1 MSRLTPAA
9 TRGEVIAT
17 VAIVGGLAALIAS
30 GPVRRRLA
38 PHPSADE
45 CVALLDRYVEHVVRA
60 ADPKVPAGDLSSR
73 KAQARALSST
83 DPAFARCT
91 TSLTRKEADCAMQAS
106 NADEFERCLP

>member
-1 MSRLTPAA
+1 MSRVTPAA

-17 VAIVGGLAALIAS
+17 VAVVGGLAAIIAT
-30 GPVRRRLA
+30 GPVRRRFA
-38 PHPSADE
+38 EHPSPEE

-60 ADPKVPAGDLSSR
+60 ADPKVPGGDLSAR
-73 KAQARALSST
+73 QAQARALSST

-91 TSLTRKEADCAMQAS
+91 TSLTRKEAECAMRAN

>member
-1 MSRLTPAA
+1 MSAVTPAA

-17 VAIVGGLAALIAS
+17 LVIVGGLAAIIAS
-30 GPVRRRLA
+30 GPVRRRFVE
-38 PHPSADE
+38 HPSPEE

-60 ADPKVPAGDLSSR
+60 ADPKVPSGELSSR
-73 KAQARALSST
+73 QAQARALSST

-91 TSLTRKEADCAMQAS
+91 TSLTRKEAACAMQAN